1 MKLLAV
7 LLLLGSCAHAKYP
20 IYRNAKPAKEVTV
33 SEKMEQCLYRLVEK
47 SGISAEKAQKACEG
61 TFRRQ

>member
-20 IYRNAKPAKEVTV
+20 MYRNAKPAITV
-33 SEKMEQCLYRLVEK
+33 SDKMEQCLYRLVEK

-61 TFRRQ
+61 TFRR